1 MGNCNLS
8 NNNENLDKK
17 EAFAN
22 LEKNKNL
29 NKNNNK
35 INYIKISNDH
45 FNILCNNNKK
55 NSNINIK
62 KENKQNSNKL
72 EVESIIKKEGIQN
85 SEKYQNKKSIKNS
98 FPSSEIINLQER
110 ENIEVI
116 NKEEEL
122 RKIKMELKEKEEEIN
137 KKNELIEKKEIELN
151 NLNLEF
157 ENIKKNIV
165 KREQIQL
172 EFEQNKD
179 KIIEEEIKKRNKPI
193 LIGLNNIGATC
204 YMNATL
210 QSLSNTKDLTDY
222 FLKTYKSDPKK
233 IMANEYHKLIV
244 NLWKRENNNIP
255 FSPNSFKEVL
265 SKENPLFAGIAAND
279 SKDLIN
285 FLIERFHTEL
295 NIVNNNISDSN
306 INDKTNET

>member
-116 NKEEEL
+116 NQDKEL
-122 RKIKMELKEKEEEIN
+122 RKIKMKLKEK
-137 KKNELIEKKEIELN
+137 
-151 NLNLEF
+151 
-157 ENIKKNIV
+157 
-165 KREQIQL
+165 
-172 EFEQNKD
+172 
-179 KIIEEEIKKRNKPI
+179 
-193 LIGLNNIGATC
+193 
-204 YMNATL
+204 
-210 QSLSNTKDLTDY
+210 
-222 FLKTYKSDPKK
+222 
-233 IMANEYHKLIV
+233 
-244 NLWKRENNNIP
+244 
-255 FSPNSFKEVL
+255 
-265 SKENPLFAGIAAND
+265 
-279 SKDLIN
+279 
-285 FLIERFHTEL
+285 
-295 NIVNNNISDSN
+295 
-306 INDKTNET
+306 